1 MVFQSVRPYA
11 PMLALLSLA
20 IVFLGRFWWPG
31 EASSWAGSTRFALL
45 SFLIA
50 YVFSGEI
57 SKGFRSRGLLIVV
70 GLLTG
75 WIILNVLLVGGDS
88 GVLRRGLVLMVF
100 VCAVVVL
107 KDGRPDWLRYLLIAL
122 VAISTIAA
130 LVTLIFQLKKSG
142 LNFQYRE
149 FRLFDS
155 GVPGFAQFGN
165 PIISGMYMAFAG
177 LIALWGLFR
186 SPRVWGQVFWIVC
199 LSVISL
205 YVFLTFSRSAWLTM
219 GLGGIVLL
227 LCQAR
232 RGYWLLLLGVGLT
245 FLAALV
251 VLRFPEMLSVETAR
265 GATGRELVWA
275 MVLDSMPEHWWL
287 GHGAGESMK
296 PMYIPGSRVVN
307 THSLYLEVL
316 FQYGIVGLA
325 LFVSTLLL
333 ALRQLWQERS
343 EMAVL
348 GLCLLVGCIGV
359 MFFDLY
365 SFIHSPNL
373 VWLWVWFPLGL
384 ALACSKDGV
393 R

>member
-1 MVFQSVRPYA
+1 MVFQSVRPYV
-11 PMLALLSLA
+11 PVLALLSLA

-31 EASSWAGSTRFALL
+31 EASAWAGSTRFALL
-45 SFLIA
+45 AFLIT
-50 YVFSGEI
+50 YVLSGEI
-57 SKGFRSRGLLIVV
+57 NKGFRSKSLLIVLG
-70 GLLTG
+70 GLIG
-75 WIILNVLLVGGDS
+75 WVILSVLLGGDS
-88 GVLRRGLVLMVF
+88 GVLRRGIVLMVF

-107 KDGRPDWLRYLLIAL
+107 KDRNSDWLRYLLIAV
-122 VAISTIAA
+122 VAVATIAA
-130 LVTLIFQLKKSG
+130 LVTLIFQFKKSG
-142 LNFQYRE
+142 LDFQYRA

-155 GVPGFAQFGN
+155 GVSGFAQFGN

-177 LIALWGLFR
+177 LVALWGLFR
-186 SPRVWGQVFWIVC
+186 SNRAWLQILFFLG

-205 YVFLTFSRSAWLTM
+205 YVFLTFSRTAWLAM
-219 GLGGIVLL
+219 GLGGFALL
-227 LCQAR
+227 LCQTR
-232 RGYWLLLLGVGLT
+232 RGYWLLLLAIGMS

-251 VLRFPEMLSVETAR
+251 VLRFPEMLSIEAAR
-265 GATGRELVWA
+265 GATGRELIWS
-275 MVLDSMPEHWWL
+275 MVLDSMPGYWWL
-287 GHGAGESMK
+287 GHGAGETMK

-325 LFVSTLLL
+325 LFVSALLL